1 MVFKLKRVWNYFSD
15 GGSLWVAL
23 LKANVFTNHCCWTM
37 ADSQR
42 VSPNVRSMIRARESV
57 AEFLRCSV
65 GDGCTA
71 SFWYDYWT
79 DLGPLI
85 LDLCAKGPH
94 DLRINLES
102 PVISAAVDGN

>member
-1 MVFKLKRVWNYFSD
+1 LKRVWNYFSD

-79 DLGPLI
+79 DLGPPI